1 MSIKTIFFAYFCKIN
16 VFLLAVFS
24 ICDGNGN
31 VANEIM
37 VITLYHLTFQLNPSV
52 IEKGASAMVFMSG
65 LSGL

>member
-52 IEKGASAMVFMSG
+52 IEKG
-65 LSGL
+65 